1 MEKNNLVEIRD
12 LLKNEMEK
20 FNAIN
25 NEVVENQH
33 DFDKINKNYNIYNDK
48 INKGRKN
55 IDKLKKQEFY
65 ENLFVYVGFYFFFIC
80 VGIIFLRRFPLHK
93 IIFFILNQIKK
104 IIYFFFSK
112 KKIKRFKNKI
122 KINNLI
128 NIINNYFIT

>member
-33 DFDKINKNYNIYNDK
+33 DFDKINKNYNLYNEK
-48 INKGRKN
+48 INKGKKN
-55 IDKLKKQEFY
+55 IDLLKKQEFY

-104 IIYFFFSK
+104 LIYFLFSK
-112 KKIKRFKNKI
+112 KQTTIIKKQKI
-122 KINNLI
+122 
-128 NIINNYFIT
+128 

>member
-104 IIYFFFSK
+104 IFYFLFSK
-112 KKIKRFKNKI
+112 IKSKDL
-122 KINNLI
+122 KINK
-128 NIINNYFIT
+128 

>member
-33 DFDKINKNYNIYNDK
+33 DFDKINKNYNLYNEK
-48 INKGRKN
+48 INKGKKN
-55 IDKLKKQEFY
+55 IDLLKKQEFY
-65 ENLFVYVGFYFFFIC
+65 ENLFVYVGFYFFFFC

-93 IIFFILNQIKK
+93 IIFFIFNQIKK
-104 IIYFFFSK
+104 LIYFLFSK
-112 KKIKRFKNKI
+112 KQTTIIKKQKI
-122 KINNLI
+122 
-128 NIINNYFIT
+128 